1 MKITFCFEYHS
12 MIACDLN
19 DLKKLTFD
27 SLKKFSVALYDLCLS
42 APGLDFFGQWPQSSF
57 TFSRRAARTD
67 QQPATRRGVLFEA
80 W

>member
-19 DLKKLTFD
+19 DLKKPTFD

-42 APGLDFFGQWPQSSF
+42 APGLDFWPVASVLIYIFQKGGQDGS
-57 TFSRRAARTD
+57 AASD
-67 QQPATRRGVLFEA
+67 AA
-80 W
+80 WGAI